1 VVAQRQLGLMT
12 DADGY
17 RAATANDEGTFMK
30 VNDTVANVTR
40 AAHDVGVA
48 AWLGGVMF
56 GKFAHNPSLERIS
69 SHAERGSV
77 SNAAWNGYNPINAAG
92 LGAAALGW
100 GAPRLTEAN
109 PARLSG
115 REKALSR
122 AKDGLM
128 AAAVLTGI
136 ANGVQGARL
145 ARQAPDGAVPVQTGT
160 KPAADTPPR
169 AARIQRSIGIL
180 GDLNL
185 ASGVALVA
193 VNAVLAQINH
203 TRPAKRRALTRSS
216 SADSSRSPLWV
227 GSALATG
234 AAAVDEVR
242 RRLS

>member
-1 VVAQRQLGLMT
+1 
-12 DADGY
+12 
-17 RAATANDEGTFMK
+17 MK

-40 AAHDVGVA
+40 AAHDVGLA
-48 AWLGGVMF
+48 AWLGGVMY
-56 GKFAHNPSLERIS
+56 GKFAHNPSLEKIS

-100 GAPRLTEAN
+100 GAARLTEAN
-109 PARLSG
+109 PIRLSG
-115 REKALSR
+115 PEKALSR

-128 AAAVLTGI
+128 GVAVVTGI

-160 KPAADTPPR
+160 KPADDTPPE
-169 AARIQRSIGIL
+169 AARIQRSIAVL
-180 GDLNL
+180 GNLNI
-185 ASGVALVA
+185 ASGVAL
-193 VNAVLAQINH
+193 AVLAQMNH
-203 TRPAKRRALTRSS
+203 SRPAKRRALTRSS
-216 SADSSRSPLWV
+216 SPDSSRSPLWV

>member
-1 VVAQRQLGLMT
+1 
-12 DADGY
+12 
-17 RAATANDEGTFMK
+17 MK

-40 AAHDVGVA
+40 AAHDVGLA

-56 GKFAHNPSLERIS
+56 GKFAHNPSLEKIS

-100 GAPRLTEAN
+100 GAARLTEAN
-109 PARLSG
+109 PVRLSG
-115 REKALSR
+115 PEKALSR
-122 AKDGLM
+122 TKDGLM
-128 AAAVLTGI
+128 AAAVVTGI

-160 KPAADTPPR
+160 KPAADTPAQ
-169 AARIQRSIGIL
+169 AARIQRRIAVL
-180 GDLNL
+180 GNLNL

-203 TRPAKRRALTRSS
+203 SRPAKRRALTRSS
-216 SADSSRSPLWV
+216 SPDSSRSPLWV

>member
-1 VVAQRQLGLMT
+1 
-12 DADGY
+12 
-17 RAATANDEGTFMK
+17 MK

-40 AAHDVGVA
+40 AAHDVGLA

-100 GAPRLTEAN
+100 GAARLTEAN
-109 PARLSG
+109 PVRLSG
-115 REKALSR
+115 TEKALSR

-128 AAAVLTGI
+128 AVAVVTGI

-160 KPAADTPPR
+160 KPAADTPPE
-169 AARIQRSIGIL
+169 AARIQRRIAVL
-180 GDLNL
+180 GNLNL

-193 VNAVLAQINH
+193 VNAVLAQVNH
-203 TRPAKRRALTRSS
+203 SRPAKRRALTRSS
-216 SADSSRSPLWV
+216 SPDSSRSPLWV

>member
-1 VVAQRQLGLMT
+1 
-12 DADGY
+12 
-17 RAATANDEGTFMK
+17 MK

-40 AAHDVGVA
+40 AAHDVGLA
-48 AWLGGVMF
+48 AWLGGTMF
-56 GKFAHNPSLERIS
+56 GKFAHNPSLEKIS

-100 GAPRLTEAN
+100 GAARLTEAN
-109 PARLSG
+109 PVRLSG
-115 REKALSR
+115 PEKALSR

-128 AAAVLTGI
+128 AAAVVTGI

-160 KPAADTPPR
+160 KPAADTPPE
-169 AARIQRSIGIL
+169 AARIQRSIAVL
-180 GDLNL
+180 GNLNI

-193 VNAVLAQINH
+193 VNAVLAQMNH
-203 TRPAKRRALTRSS
+203 SRPAKRRALTRSS
-216 SADSSRSPLWV
+216 SPDSSRGPLWV